1 MSTDTRIHT
10 STGTDIRIS
19 TRSMKAAGT
28 QLELAMATATA
39 TEVAAAPK
47 CGSASLSHR
56 LVAQKTERSV
66 MLLNFKL
73 REVEE
78 LEDPP
83 TNTRRGTSWTGRL
96 EPSLSRSF
104 PSLENGSCVA
114 S

>member
-1 MSTDTRIHT
+1 MRARERRTSTDIRIHT
-10 STGTDIRIS
+10 SMGTDIRIS

-28 QLELAMATATA
+28 QLALAMATAM
-39 TEVAAAPK
+39 EVAAAPK
-47 CGSASLSHR
+47 CGSAFLNHR

-83 TNTRRGTSWTGRL
+83 NKY
-96 EPSLSRSF
+96 
-104 PSLENGSCVA
+104 
-114 S
+114 